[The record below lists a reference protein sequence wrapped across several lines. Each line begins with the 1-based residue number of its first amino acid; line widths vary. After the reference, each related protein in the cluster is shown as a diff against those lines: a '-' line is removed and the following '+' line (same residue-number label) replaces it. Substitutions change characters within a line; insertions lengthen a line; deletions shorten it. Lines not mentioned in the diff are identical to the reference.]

1 MSSVSR
7 IRVLVVDDSVVVRRL
22 VTDILSSDPRIEVV
36 GTAANG
42 KVALAKIPQ
51 VNPDLVTLDV
61 EMPVMDGLT
70 TLREL
75 RKDYPKLPVI
85 MFSTLTDRGA
95 SVTLDALER
104 GANDYVAKPANVG
117 SVTASMEAVRSQL
130 VPKIVALCSRTRP
143 VAPPIAT
150 PVRPRPTVGAATTA
164 LTAPLDA
171 GGKVEVLAIGA
182 STGGPDALSTVLSAL
197 PANLPVPVVVVQH
210 MPPVFTKQFADRLNG
225 RCALTVREAE
235 PGVPVVAGQVLVA
248 PGDFHLRVRTTNGRV
263 RAHLDQGVPENYC
276 RPAVD
281 VLFRSVVDTY
291 GGRVLGL
298 VLTGMGADGA
308 RGAAEIVRA
317 GGSVFV
323 QDEATSVVWGMPGA
337 VTAAG
342 LAARQLPLGE
352 VASAVTARILGRGPT
367 FRSTTASAPAD
378 TRPRVRPIERTAL

>member
-1 MSSVSR
+1 MAGNVSR

-117 SVTASMEAVRSQL
+117 SVTASMDAVRSQL
-130 VPKIVALCSRTRP
+130 VPKIVALCSRLRPTAPALPPVARP
-143 VAPPIAT
+143 V
-150 PVRPRPTVGAATTA
+150 VGARPSPVDT
-164 LTAPLDA
+164 
-171 GGKVEVLAIGA
+171 GRKVELLAIGA

-197 PANLPVPVVVVQH
+197 PASLPVPVVVVQH
-210 MPPVFTKQFADRLNG
+210 MPPVFTRQFAARLDG
-225 RCALTVREAE
+225 RCLLTVREAE
-235 PGVPVVAGQVLVA
+235 AGMALLPGHVLVA
-248 PGDFHLRVRTTNGRV
+248 PGDFHLRVRTTGGRV
-263 RAHLDQGVPENYC
+263 HAFLDQGVPENYC

-281 VLFRSVVDTY
+281 VLFRSVVETY
-291 GGRVLGL
+291 GGGVLGL

-323 QDEATSVVWGMPGA
+323 QDEASSVVWGMPGA
-337 VTAAG
+337 VAAAG

-352 VASAVTARILGRGPT
+352 VAAAVSARILGRGSGHRPVSLPT
-367 FRSTTASAPAD
+367 TGTAPAR
-378 TRPRVRPIERTAL
+378 TPERTAL